1 MRKPQ
6 DCGYTFAQIAEA
18 LDVIGTLAD
27 VLAENTVVRESG
39 DDVNPE
45 PQLNCRCEAGIQ
57 AAVRLIAR
65 SAFRELSQLATDLG
79 VPE

>member
-1 MRKPQ
+1 MRKPK
-6 DCGYTFAQIAEA
+6 DCGYTFKQIAEA
-18 LDVIGTLAD
+18 LDVVITLAD
-27 VLAENTVVRESG
+27 VLAENTVARESG

-45 PQLNCRCEAGIQ
+45 PQLNCRGEAGIQ

-65 SAFRELSQLATDLG
+65 SAYRELSQLASDLG

>member
-18 LDVIGTLAD
+18 LDVIGTLTD

-39 DDVNPE
+39 DGINPE
-45 PQLNCRCEAGIQ
+45 PQLNSRGEAGIQ
-57 AAVRLIAR
+57 SAVRLIAR
-65 SAFRELSQLATDLG
+65 SAHRELSQLATDLG